1 MKTTWTWKNQ
11 RDRFSLSQ
19 KEEYSIHEMLLLAF
33 KYISILP
40 YINKKLSKSFWNRSI
55 DYLKDDI
62 LVNRRFIRTYC
73 KFVRL

>member
-40 YINKKLSKSFWNRSI
+40 YINKKLSK
-55 DYLKDDI
+55 
-62 LVNRRFIRTYC
+62 
-73 KFVRL
+73 